1 MPIYSKPARI
11 LLALPFATAFAQ
23 DATRSAPICLAPTR
37 AEMVAGSSETAIA
50 AVRETFS
57 SFLTGPSLGTRP
69 LDARLASQ
77 AREEARLASCQ
88 YVLLTTIKQQRKQ
101 DNGLLR
107 RAAGGVAEAGAR
119 EVLGGAR
126 STEARIAANAATSAA
141 AAVRE
146 MTYGFKTKDVLELGY
161 RLESADGTVLLE
173 KSEKR
178 TAKSDGEDVLTPLVE
193 RASEAIASVVAKSG
207 K

>member
-1 MPIYSKPARI
+1 MTTGVHMPIYSKPARI

-178 TAKSDGEDVLTPLVE
+178 TAKSDG
-193 RASEAIASVVAKSG
+193 
-207 K
+207 